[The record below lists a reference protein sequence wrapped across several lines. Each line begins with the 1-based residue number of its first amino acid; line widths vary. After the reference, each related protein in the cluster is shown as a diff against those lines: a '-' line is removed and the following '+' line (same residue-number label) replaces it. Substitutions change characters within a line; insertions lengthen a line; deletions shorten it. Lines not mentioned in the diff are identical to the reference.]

1 MQLKIVQQTGG
12 TDKNWTLTPNR
23 ECIIGSGSGCD
34 ITLPYPDIVS
44 DRHLRLYFDKYTQ
57 TWQAQDLVSSNGTF
71 IDSQRITD
79 YQITRE
85 TRIAVGGGIFI
96 TVTPVGNVASN
107 APAPPAP
114 PPPPQPVY
122 TPPTPK
128 LQKPVSNGGHYQYRD
143 GQSVSRN
150 TNRNQSYS
158 RKVLSWREYVEK
170 QAAKLEGI
178 GHLATWFHMTTGFRN
193 TPWIRGFGSND
204 KSNNFNS
211 FDGYILPD
219 FQESE
224 QAITDAI
231 EERLSK
237 MQQYQDT
244 DCFIARLTDAHIAD
258 SATQSFLGVEL
269 FPIRRSKL
277 NEADYRRFCVVS
289 YHRVRTYLLVEN
301 YGSDLFVS
309 WVTRFEPDP
318 TSVIILLW
326 LILAIFITL
335 FALPTGNFF
344 MIITPLTI
352 WGEIYWLTPLI
363 MQSMNIVP
371 KKANARLVTGLLVV
385 PTLFLISIA
394 AGITAFQR
402 SFPY

>member
-1 MQLKIVQQTGG
+1 MQLKVFSEQT
-12 TDKNWTLTPNR
+12 NQSWTLKPQR
-23 ECIIGSGSGCD
+23 DYVIGSGSECD
-34 ITLPYPDIVS
+34 LPLPYPNIVDS
-44 DRHLRLYFDKYTQ
+44 RHLKLSFDQSQGSWTIY
-57 TWQAQDLVSSNGTF
+57 DLGSSNGTY
-71 IDSQRITD
+71 INSQRVNNYVVIS
-79 YQITRE
+79 Q
-85 TRIAVGGGIFI
+85 TRIGVGGGVFI
-96 TVTPVGNVASN
+96 VLTPEVNT
-107 APAPPAP
+107 APAPSIPAP

-128 LQKPVSNGGHYQYRD
+128 LQQPVSNGANYQYRD
-143 GQSVSRN
+143 EPSVNRD

-170 QAAKLEGI
+170 QVAKKPEGI

-224 QAITDAI
+224 KVVTDAI
-231 EERLSK
+231 EERLTK

-244 DCFIARLTDAHIAD
+244 DCFIASLTDAHIAD

-269 FPIRRSKL
+269 FPIRRGDWSTG
-277 NEADYRRFCVVS
+277 DYRRFCVIS

-318 TSVIILLW
+318 TSVIMLLW
-326 LILAIFITL
+326 LILAIVLTL
-335 FALPTGNFF
+335 LALPSNNIF
-344 MIITPLTI
+344 MIIMPLTI
-352 WGEIYWLTPLI
+352 WSEIYWLTPLI
-363 MQSMNIVP
+363 MQSMGIVP
-371 KKANARLVTGLLVV
+371 KKANARLVIGLLVV

-394 AGITAFQR
+394 AGVAAFQR
-402 SFPY
+402 SFSF

>member
-12 TDKNWTLTPNR
+12 TDKNWTLKPNS

-44 DRHLRLYFDKYTQ
+44 DRHLRLYFDQYTQ

-79 YQITRE
+79 YQITKK

-96 TVTPVGNVASN
+96 TVTPEGNVVSN
-107 APAPPAP
+107 APA
-114 PPPPQPVY
+114 
-122 TPPTPK
+122 
-128 LQKPVSNGGHYQYRD
+128 H
-143 GQSVSRN
+143 RN

-158 RKVLSWREYVEK
+158 RKVLSWREFVSK
-170 QAAKLEGI
+170 QVAKKPEGHEGI
-178 GHLATWFHMTTGFRN
+178 GGLATWFHMTTGFRN

-219 FQESE
+219 FKESE

-318 TSVIILLW
+318 TSVIMVLW
-326 LILAIFITL
+326 LILAIVLTL
-335 FALPTGNFF
+335 FALPTNNFY

-352 WGEIYWLTPLI
+352 WSEIYWLTPLI

-371 KKANARLVTGLLVV
+371 KKANARLVMGLLVV

-402 SFPY
+402 YFPY

>member
-1 MQLKIVQQTGG
+1 MQLKVFSEQT
-12 TDKNWTLTPNR
+12 NQSWTLKPQR
-23 ECIIGSGSGCD
+23 DYVIGSGSECD
-34 ITLPYPDIVS
+34 LPLPYPNIVDS
-44 DRHLRLYFDKYTQ
+44 RHLRLYFDKYTQ
-57 TWQAQDLVSSNGTF
+57 TWQAQDLVSSKGTF

-79 YQITRE
+79 YQITSK
-85 TRIAVGGGIFI
+85 TRIAVGGSIFI
-96 TVTPVGNVASN
+96 TVTPEGSIAAN
-107 APAPPAP
+107 AAA
-114 PPPPQPVY
+114 
-122 TPPTPK
+122 
-128 LQKPVSNGGHYQYRD
+128 H
-143 GQSVSRN
+143 RN

-170 QAAKLEGI
+170 QVAKKPEGI

-224 QAITDAI
+224 KVVTDAI

-244 DCFIARLTDAHIAD
+244 DCFVASLTDAHIAD

-318 TSVIILLW
+318 TSVIMLLW
-326 LILAIFITL
+326 LILAIVLTL
-335 FALPTGNFF
+335 LALPSNNFF

-352 WGEIYWLTPLI
+352 WGEIYSLTPLI
-363 MQSMNIVP
+363 MQCSFRDWVVSITNVIFNIYSGWYFSFSKVFF
-371 KKANARLVTGLLVV
+371 LLIIDSQ
-385 PTLFLISIA
+385 T
-394 AGITAFQR
+394 ITIKT
-402 SFPY
+402 

>member
-1 MQLKIVQQTGG
+1 MQLKIEQQTGG
-12 TDKNWTLTPNR
+12 TDKNRNWTLKPNS
-23 ECIIGSGSGCD
+23 ECIIGSGSSCD

-107 APAPPAP
+107 APAPPP
-114 PPPPQPVY
+114 PPVY

-128 LQKPVSNGGHYQYRD
+128 LQQPVSNGGNYEYRD
-143 GQSVSRN
+143 EPSVSRN
-150 TNRNQSYS
+150 TNRNRSYS

-178 GHLATWFHMTTGFRN
+178 GHLATWFHMITGFRN
-193 TPWIRGFGSND
+193 TPWISGFGSND
-204 KSNNFNS
+204 KGNNFNS

-219 FQESE
+219 FKESE
-224 QAITDAI
+224 KVVIDKI
-231 EERLSK
+231 EDRLSK

-269 FPIRRSKL
+269 FPIRRSESD
-277 NEADYRRFCVVS
+277 EADYRRFCVVS

-309 WVTRFEPDP
+309 WVTRFEPNP
-318 TSVIILLW
+318 TSVIMRLW
-326 LILAIFITL
+326 LILAIILTL
-335 FALPTGNFF
+335 LTAQSNNFYI
-344 MIITPLTI
+344 IITPLTI
-352 WGEIYWLTPLI
+352 WSEIYWLTPLI
-363 MQSMNIVP
+363 MESMGIVP
-371 KKANARLVTGLLVV
+371 KKANALLVMGLLVV

-394 AGITAFQR
+394 AGISAFQR
-402 SFPY
+402 SFSY